1 MDIEIE
7 KEKNLKLMIVKKKTH
22 QNIKASFPLNIYP
35 PYYLTFKT
43 KDMYDELQNMYK
55 VFTKHT

>member
-7 KEKNLKLMIVKKKTH
+7 KEKKTKANDCKKNTH

-43 KDMYDELQNMYK
+43 KDMYDEL
-55 VFTKHT
+55 

>member
-7 KEKNLKLMIVKKKTH
+7 KEKKPKANDCKKKKH

-43 KDMYDELQNMYK
+43 KDMYDELYGIY
-55 VFTKHT
+55 

>member
-7 KEKNLKLMIVKKKTH
+7 KEKNLKLMIVKKTH

-43 KDMYDELQNMYK
+43 KDMYDEL
-55 VFTKHT
+55 

>member
-7 KEKNLKLMIVKKKTH
+7 KEKKPKANDCKKHIRKLRRL
-22 QNIKASFPLNIYP
+22 SPLTFTPPP

-43 KDMYDELQNMYK
+43 KDMYDEL
-55 VFTKHT
+55 

>member
-7 KEKNLKLMIVKKKTH
+7 KEKKPKANDCKKTH